1 MTNHSTRTTS
11 AIRNQRRAATLHDV
25 AARVGVS
32 PRTVSRVVNEEGGF
46 SDATRE
52 RVQEAIRELA
62 YRPNA
67 LARGLITRRSRTIAL
82 ITPVLSD
89 PFFPE
94 LAEGVQRAAH
104 KAGLT
109 VLFGTSDD
117 SADIQGDLLDSLAS
131 HSPDGVI
138 IFPWGE
144 RADSLRR
151 HLDLGMRMVIIDT
164 EYEHENVA
172 VLASDLVGGAKSA
185 VAHLVERG
193 CQKIAMIANGS
204 SPAENR
210 RRESSY
216 IASLPPEMKPI
227 IEPVVP
233 NIDGG
238 RTGAQR
244 LIEREPDV
252 DGIFAYNDV
261 TAIGAMESLR
271 RSGRSIPDDVAVIGC
286 DDIAM
291 GAVVTPS
298 LTTIRIDR
306 EQLGSEAVRLI
317 EAMASDQPVDAST
330 TLPVELIIRDS
341 A

>member
-1 MTNHSTRTTS
+1 M
-11 AIRNQRRAATLHDV
+11 AA
-25 AARVGVS
+25 AVGVS
-32 PRTVSRVVNEEGGF
+32 PRTVSRVVNDEGGF
-46 SDATRE
+46 SEATRE
-52 RVQEAIRELA
+52 RVQQAISELA

-138 IFPWGE
+138 IFPHGE

-164 EYEHENVA
+164 DYKHENA
-172 VLASDLVGGAKSA
+172 TVLASDLIGGARSA
-185 VAHLVERG
+185 VTHLVERG
-193 CQKIAMIANGS
+193 CKKIAMITNGS
-204 SPAENR
+204 SPADNR

-216 IASLPPEMKPI
+216 VASLPPSMQPS

-238 RTGAQR
+238 RIGAQR
-244 LIEREPDV
+244 LLDRAPDI

-261 TAIGAMESLR
+261 TAIGAMETLR
-271 RSGRSIPDDVAVIGC
+271 RSGRSIPGDVAVVGC

-306 EQLGSEAVRLI
+306 EHLGSEAVRLI
-317 EAMASDQPVDAST
+317 EAMASDQPVDEMT
-330 TLPVELIIRDS
+330 MIPVELVIRES

>member
-1 MTNHSTRTTS
+1 MSASTNV
-11 AIRNQRRAATLHDV
+11 RRASTLHDV

-32 PRTVSRVVNEEGGF
+32 ARTVSRVVNDEGGF
-46 SDATRE
+46 SEATRG
-52 RVQEAIRELA
+52 RVQQAIDELA

-82 ITPVLSD
+82 VTPVLSD

-94 LAEGVQRAAH
+94 LAEGVQRAAR

-109 VLFGTSDD
+109 VLFATSDD
-117 SADIQGDLLDSLAS
+117 SADVQGDLLDSLAS
-131 HSPDGVI
+131 HSPDGVV

-144 RADSLRR
+144 RADALQR
-151 HLDLGMRMVIIDT
+151 HLDSGMRMVIIDT
-164 EYEHENVA
+164 DYEHENAA
-172 VLASDLVGGAKSA
+172 VLSSDLVGGAASA
-185 VAHLVERG
+185 VERLVERG
-193 CQKIAMIANGS
+193 CQKIAMITNGS

-216 IASLPPEMKPI
+216 VASLPSSMQPI

-238 RTGAQR
+238 RIGARR
-244 LIEREPDV
+244 LIDRAPDV

-261 TAIGAMESLR
+261 TAIGAMETLR
-271 RSGRSIPDDVAVIGC
+271 RSGRSIPGDVAVVGC

-291 GAVVTPS
+291 GEVVTPS

-306 EQLGSEAVRLI
+306 DRLGSEAVRLI
-317 EAMASDQPVDAST
+317 EAMANEQPVEAKT
-330 TLPVELIIRDS
+330 LLPVELVIRES